1 MRAVGFNEGFNSVY
15 EGLWIE
21 IPNELLNEE

>member
-21 IPNELLNEE
+21 IPDKLFSEE